1 MLGRLLKA
9 VLVLAL
15 LGLAGLTGF
24 AYLADLRPAQSQV
37 TVPVTLNAV
46 D

>member
-1 MLGRLLKA
+1 MGRIFKA

-15 LGLAGLTGF
+15 LGSAGLTGF
-24 AYLADLRPAQSQV
+24 AYLADLRPVQGEV
-37 TVPVTLNAV
+37 KVPVTLNA